1 MIIDSDN
8 AAAHQKRV
16 NQILEANQGA
26 KYFLRQQCQPDF
38 ILLEDCVSLLKSPLH
53 EHLQSRMWLYWLS
66 NYSSRRR
73 VLQGVEVEGKKKQRT
88 FPSECK
94 HEASADLRSAMITG
108 FGFPQSSFLEILDGA
123 E

>member
-1 MIIDSDN
+1 
-8 AAAHQKRV
+8 
-16 NQILEANQGA
+16 
-26 KYFLRQQCQPDF
+26 
-38 ILLEDCVSLLKSPLH
+38 
-53 EHLQSRMWLYWLS
+53 MWLYWLS

-73 VLQGVEVEGKKKQRT
+73 VLQGVEVKGKKKKRT

-94 HEASADLRSAMITG
+94 HEALANLRSTMITG